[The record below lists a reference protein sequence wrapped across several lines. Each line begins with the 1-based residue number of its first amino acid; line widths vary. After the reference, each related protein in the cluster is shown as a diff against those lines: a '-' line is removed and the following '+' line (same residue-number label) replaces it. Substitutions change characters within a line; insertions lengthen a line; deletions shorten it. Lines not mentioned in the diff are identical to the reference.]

1 MKLLAAWLAL
11 GRFSSPI
18 QRNIGFALCVWLGA
32 TGLIVPVAHGQMPS
46 AEEMRQMQQEM
57 EEGMRLMQEEMGKLD
72 PATRK
77 QIDQMMSSPPVGG
90 SNDSAPV
97 RDQAKIAALSTAPL
111 TQAALKTHVE
121 QLQPKLTA
129 ALAPTARARAEKI
142 DAELRKAGDYLPR
155 LRAAAN
161 GLAAWGAWPEATY
174 LMGKAA
180 LGGGD
185 AQDLSNLA
193 ALLTMQHAPSAALP
207 ILTTLNA
214 RYPNNSTLLNNLG
227 QARYG
232 LGDIGEAEK
241 FLVAA
246 VRITPLHPQAN
257 MTLARIQQARGDMQ
271 AAQESLHKALQG
283 GFSKDKEEQLRKAGG
298 TVKPDDVRWLRP
310 MPQDPLGLHKFE
322 PPPYPTK
329 AMELP
334 EAVPQWR
341 AFNQMLRDMKKPIDQ
356 RVTQIT
362 ANAAAASQGAMIGAA
377 ITLANSGFAIKA
389 AKLMEVDNE
398 HYRINQERL
407 GTSIAEAM
415 KVDAAARGKLERRVE
430 EIDAAGEV
438 KYRYVAGGYAYEYT
452 CGEVLGE
459 IDQYYAATSPVL
471 QALSR
476 EWLDLHRRHLSEM
489 AYLSQFTSP
498 TPEMFEATKL
508 SIKSGFLTLLDGPRV
523 SLQEGLLD
531 TRAVCFK
538 GAKKSQ
544 SAGKLLEFDDIH
556 CDYISTLN
564 MPGVG
569 TIVSRCNVTEANFE
583 PIFAPF
589 KASWASDVA
598 KDRVLRASA
607 QVSVDFVT
615 VGGHSEFDDKGLA
628 SGGLTVGATAN
639 LAEMLD
645 RAPLKGGPLEIG
657 VEVGVTAGLEFDRS
671 GLTDVSINA
680 GVESKASSTI
690 GKTEAASSKSAVTS
704 GANATWSW
712 NAGFSGDVS
721 GGFNSSV
728 F

>member
-1 MKLLAAWLAL
+1 MSLGLGVALAAPAM
-11 GRFSSPI
+11 
-18 QRNIGFALCVWLGA
+18 A
-32 TGLIVPVAHGQMPS
+32 QMPS
-46 AEEMRQMQQEM
+46 ADEMREMQQQMQD
-57 EEGMRLMQEEMGKLD
+57 GMRMMQEELGKLD
-72 PATRK
+72 PEARK
-77 QIDQMMSSPPVGG
+77 QIDQMMSRPPVGG
-90 SNDSAPV
+90 NDDSAPV
-97 RDQAKIAALSTAPL
+97 RDPAKIAALSAAPL
-111 TQAALKTHVE
+111 SHAALKAHVE
-121 QLQPKLTA
+121 GLQPKLAA
-129 ALAPTARARAEKI
+129 ALTPMARDRAEKI

-174 LMGKAA
+174 LLGKAA

-193 ALLTMQHAPSAALP
+193 AFLTMEHAPSAALP
-207 ILTTLNA
+207 ILATLNA

-241 FLVAA
+241 LLVAA

-257 MTLARIQQARGDMQ
+257 MTLARIQQARGDMK

-298 TVKPDDVRWLRP
+298 TLKPEDVRWRRP
-310 MPQDPLGLHKFE
+310 MPQDPLGLHRFE

-334 EAVPQWR
+334 ESVPQWR
-341 AFNQMLRDMKKPIDQ
+341 AFNKMLRDMKKPIDQ
-356 RVTQIT
+356 RITQIN
-362 ANAAAASQGAMIGAA
+362 ANAASASQGAMIGAA
-377 ITLANSGFAIKA
+377 VTLANSGFAIKA
-389 AKLMEVDNE
+389 AKLMEVDSE

-407 GTSIAEAM
+407 GASIAEAM
-415 KVDAAARGKLERRVE
+415 KVDAAAREKLERRVE
-430 EIDAAGEV
+430 EIDAAGEI
-438 KYRYVAGGYAYEYT
+438 KYRYVPGGYAYEYT
-452 CGEVLGE
+452 CREVLAE
-459 IDQYYAATSPVL
+459 IDQYYAATGPVL
-471 QALSR
+471 QALDR
-476 EWLDLHRRHLSEM
+476 EWLALHRRHLSEM

-498 TPEMFEATKL
+498 TPEIFEAIKL
-508 SIKSGFLTLLDGPRV
+508 SIKSGFLDLLGGPRV

-544 SAGKLLEFDDIH
+544 STGKLPQFDDIH
-556 CDYISTLN
+556 CDYISTLTL
-564 MPGVG
+564 PGVG

-607 QVSVDFVT
+607 QVSIDFVT

-628 SGGLTVGATAN
+628 SGGLRVGATAN

-671 GLTDVSINA
+671 GLTDVSVNA
-680 GVESKASSTI
+680 GVEATASSTI
-690 GKTEAASSKSAVTS
+690 GKTEAAASKSAVTS
-704 GANATWSW
+704 GADATWSW
-712 NAGFSGDVS
+712 NSGFSGDVS

>member
-1 MKLLAAWLAL
+1 MKSLAAWLAL
-11 GRFSSPI
+11 RRFSFPI
-18 QRNIGFALCVWLGA
+18 QRNTRLALCVCLGVA
-32 TGLIVPVAHGQMPS
+32 GLVAPIARGQMPS

-57 EEGMRLMQEEMGKLD
+57 EEGMRAMQEELGKLD

-77 QIDQMMSSPPVGG
+77 QIDQLMSRPPAGG

-97 RDQAKIAALSTAPL
+97 RDPAKIAALSAAPL
-111 TQAALKTHVE
+111 DHAALKAHVE
-121 QLQPKLTA
+121 RLQPKLAA
-129 ALAPTARARAEKI
+129 ALAPTARERAEKI

-180 LGGGD
+180 LAGGD

-193 ALLTMQHAPSAALP
+193 AFLTMEHAPSAALP

-214 RYPNNSTLLNNLG
+214 RYPNNSTVLNNLG
-227 QARYG
+227 QACYG

-257 MTLARIQQARGDMQ
+257 MTMARIQQARGDTA

-283 GFSKDKEEQLRKAGG
+283 GFTKDKEEQLRKAGG
-298 TVKPDDVRWLRP
+298 KLKPEDVRWLRP

-329 AMELP
+329 ALELP
-334 EAVPQWR
+334 EAVAQWH

-362 ANAAAASQGAMIGAA
+362 ANAAAGSQGAMIGAA
-377 ITLANSGFAIKA
+377 ITLANSGFAMKA

-407 GTSIAEAM
+407 GASIAEAM
-415 KVDAAARGKLERRVE
+415 TADAAARDKLERAVE
-430 EIDAAGEV
+430 AIDN
-438 KYRYVAGGYAYEYT
+438 
-452 CGEVLGE
+452 
-459 IDQYYAATSPVL
+459 YYAATSPVFE
-471 QALSR
+471 ALLR
-476 EWLDLHRRHLSEM
+476 EWYGLHRRHLSEM

-508 SIKSGFLTLLDGPRV
+508 STKSGFLTLLEGPRV
-523 SLQEGLLD
+523 SLQEGLLAA
-531 TRAVCFK
+531 RAVCFK

-544 SAGKLLEFDDIH
+544 GAGKLLEFDDFH
-556 CDYISTLN
+556 CDYISTFTL
-564 MPGVG
+564 PGVG
-569 TIVSRCNVTEANFE
+569 TIVSRCNVTEANFD

-598 KDRVLRASA
+598 KDRLLRASA
-607 QVSVDFVT
+607 QVTIDAVT
-615 VGGHSEFDDKGLA
+615 VGGHSEFDAKGLA
-628 SGGLTVGATAN
+628 SGGVTAGVTAD
-639 LAEMLD
+639 LG
-645 RAPLKGGPLEIG
+645 PKLKGGPLEIG

-690 GKTEAASSKSAVTS
+690 GKTEAAGSKSAVTS
-704 GANATWSW
+704 GANGTWSW
-712 NAGFSGDVS
+712 NSGYSGDVS
-721 GGFNSSV
+721 GNFNSSV